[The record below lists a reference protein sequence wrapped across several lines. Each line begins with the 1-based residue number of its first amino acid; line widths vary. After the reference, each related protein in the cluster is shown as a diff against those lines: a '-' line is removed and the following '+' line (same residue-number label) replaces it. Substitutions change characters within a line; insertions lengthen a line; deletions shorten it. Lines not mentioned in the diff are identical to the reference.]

1 MGDKTRRVYKG
12 IALALLMVGTAFL
25 SVALLERLLGFTF
38 FNASPV
44 RVALLTLIIGGL
56 LWWTI
61 RSRPE

>member
-25 SVALLERLLGFTF
+25 SVGLLERLLDFTF

>member
-25 SVALLERLLGFTF
+25 SVALLERLLDFAF

>member
-12 IALALLMVGTAFL
+12 IALALLVVGTAFL
-25 SVALLERLLGFTF
+25 SVALLERLLDFTF
-38 FNASPV
+38 FSASPI